1 MGSSSWLRLAG
12 GQVSSQCLEL
22 TLWAGLSWDEC
33 LCSTWCELGSLRCLQ
48 PVSRLAGAGCS
59 GLASLLWR
67 SMRTAGP
74 HSFHAVFSSWLLTRQ
89 QPSKKE
95 SRSCKVLEA
104 RVALYPSKHKPNIQ
118 QTQLPQIWGR
128 GGQFVAMFNLSG
140 KALSQIQGDGEET
153 KSRGLLKP
161 GKEAP
166 EVGGA
171 RAGPWWQAWR
181 GFHGNAHKL
190 ALEVG
195 FSWSPLCLFQLW
207 GVKLGFLCP
216 RRIIHLNKL
225 HQILVL
231 IFHLPSLKTL
241 HFQTLKLFFR
251 KTLYEGKAGKCL
263 FGMCT

>member
-1 MGSSSWLRLAG
+1 MGSGSWLRLAG

-33 LCSTWCELGSLRCLQ
+33 LCSTRRELGSLRCLQ

-59 GLASLLWR
+59 GLASLLWL
-67 SMRTAGP
+67 SMGTAGP

-104 RVALYPSKHKPNIQ
+104 RVALYPSKHI
-118 QTQLPQIWGR
+118 TQLPQIWGR
-128 GGQFVAMFNLSG
+128 GGQFVAIFNLSS
-140 KALSQIQGDGEET
+140 KAPSQIQGDGEET

-171 RAGPWWQAWR
+171 RAGA
-181 GFHGNAHKL
+181 
-190 ALEVG
+190 
-195 FSWSPLCLFQLW
+195 
-207 GVKLGFLCP
+207 
-216 RRIIHLNKL
+216 
-225 HQILVL
+225 
-231 IFHLPSLKTL
+231 
-241 HFQTLKLFFR
+241 
-251 KTLYEGKAGKCL
+251 
-263 FGMCT
+263 